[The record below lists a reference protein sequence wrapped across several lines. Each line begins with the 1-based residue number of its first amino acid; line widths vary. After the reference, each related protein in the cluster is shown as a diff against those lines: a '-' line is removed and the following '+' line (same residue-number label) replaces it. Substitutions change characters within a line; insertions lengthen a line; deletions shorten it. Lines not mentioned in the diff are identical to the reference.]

1 MFILSV
7 IKRNYICLEHLVF
20 SVDRDVFSK
29 IIRNFFFAHVKFLS
43 VVSYWL
49 FQTSGKNFFV
59 WRICFFFSK
68 SITNFFIWLKIKKG
82 FAWLGVPG
90 QCSKRCTKVFLFKKL
105 IFLWVE
111 KNFCVEICLI
121 GCFRLVKMQPAYSNS
136 RTDKTCFEIK
146 FKDKSSHIHM
156 EVVIR
161 GIKIDI
167 V

>member
-1 MFILSV
+1 MFGTFSFFSRPRRFF
-7 IKRNYICLEHLVF
+7 KNYKKLFLCAC
-20 SVDRDVFSK
+20 K
-29 IIRNFFFAHVKFLS
+29 IFECSELL
-43 VVSYWL
+43 VVSNERKRL
-49 FQTSGKNFFV
+49 FRLKDL
-59 WRICFFFSK
+59 FFFSK